1 MEGFPTLY
9 TERLKLRK
17 IEFEDIPN
25 LIKYANNKKIADR
38 IVNIPFPYREPDAAF
53 RMSYV
58 VQGFKK
64 KARYTFSITW
74 KKTNELI
81 GEISLHLLKDHR
93 GEIGYWIGEPLWN
106 QGIGTEAVGAV
117 IKFGIEQLQ
126 LQEITAS
133 CKADNIA
140 SSKVLMKNGM
150 KETVRT
156 GQLIQYHLKP
166 NS

>member
-1 MEGFPTLY
+1 
-9 TERLKLRK
+9 
-17 IEFEDIPN
+17 
-25 LIKYANNKKIADR
+25 
-38 IVNIPFPYREPDAAF
+38 
-53 RMSYV
+53 V

-140 SSKVLMKNGM
+140 SSKVLIKNGM